1 MSPGAGSTLVNPRH
15 PAAVTTAL
23 GLQFAGL
30 YLPFLQDLL
39 HTEPLTGL
47 DLLVVFLASTLGY
60 AAVRLDRILFHRKR
74 PADPPGVA
82 SGSPRSPRRRAW
94 PARLLHT
101 RRGTLPVMVSTS
113 RITL

>member
-1 MSPGAGSTLVNPRH
+1 
-15 PAAVTTAL
+15 L

-30 YLPFLQDLL
+30 YLPFLQELL
-39 HTEPLTGL
+39 HTQPLTGL
-47 DLLVVFLASTLGY
+47 DLAVVFLASTLGY
-60 AAVRLDRILFHRKR
+60 AAVRLDRVVFRRQR

-82 SGSPRSPRRRAW
+82 SGGRPQSQTLRV
-94 PARLLHT
+94 PARCRYT